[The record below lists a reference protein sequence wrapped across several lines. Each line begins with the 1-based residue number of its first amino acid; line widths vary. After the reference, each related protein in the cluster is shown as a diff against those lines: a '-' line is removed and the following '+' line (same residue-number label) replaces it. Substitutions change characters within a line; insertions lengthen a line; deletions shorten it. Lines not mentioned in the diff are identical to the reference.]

1 MDERRRD
8 GGTNY
13 TLRIKE
19 QGMHL
24 TLNEHDDDDD
34 DERYDKASHSW
45 VFKFAKQTNFASS
58 DVVILV
64 S

>member
-1 MDERRRD
+1 LEDRRRD

-19 QGMHL
+19 QGKHL

-34 DERYDKASHSW
+34 DDDDNQYIYTETLQSLLIGFRFWLHIKSE
-45 VFKFAKQTNFASS
+45 
-58 DVVILV
+58 I
-64 S
+64 